1 MKRLACLLLTLLVL
15 VSACAAAESPSMERV
30 LPGAER
36 GVGLLM
42 ENGRTRTVYFLPVP
56 GAYYDLQQG
65 QVDAL
70 EVPPVSNLRAT
81 SSKSWLQVTPAGLGF
96 RWGVTKVNTS
106 QKTRAATLT
115 LTGSGYQ
122 SKLKVKQ
129 LGTDRITSL
138 KRSKKKYRT
147 TVISITVSVT
157 MFIALSSFMSMA
169 FGETDRELKR
179 SDYNINVNLA
189 YETILQAFRYEEE
202 GDRIYRAAAILAN
215 KTGFSGMLGGQG
227 LDVENEKNGTMKYDE
242 EELLYIYEHKT
253 AALLEAA
260 MMVGAVLGGA
270 TREQISAMEQI
281 GNRIGLAFQIR
292 DDILDVTSTQE
303 ELGKPVFSDARNE
316 KTTFV
321 TLYTV
326 EQAAAIADRLTEEAL
341 EKLKELPGETE
352 FLENLFREMAGRKV

>member
-70 EVPPVSNLRAT
+70 EVPPVSNLRAK

-138 KRSKKKYRT
+138 KRSKKKVTVNLKLSNSPAHTYTILRT
-147 TVISITVSVT
+147 KLHLGVPVEGTATVVKEGEVTGSKLTFTVKKGYQYAVYASPAVRLADGTFRSCDTAVACITV
-157 MFIALSSFMSMA
+157 
-169 FGETDRELKR
+169 K
-179 SDYNINVNLA
+179 
-189 YETILQAFRYEEE
+189 
-202 GDRIYRAAAILAN
+202 
-215 KTGFSGMLGGQG
+215 
-227 LDVENEKNGTMKYDE
+227 
-242 EELLYIYEHKT
+242 
-253 AALLEAA
+253 
-260 MMVGAVLGGA
+260 
-270 TREQISAMEQI
+270 
-281 GNRIGLAFQIR
+281 
-292 DDILDVTSTQE
+292 
-303 ELGKPVFSDARNE
+303 
-316 KTTFV
+316 KTTG
-321 TLYTV
+321 T
-326 EQAAAIADRLTEEAL
+326 QRADYIL
-341 EKLKELPGETE
+341 KLGSDGKL
-352 FLENLFREMAGRKV
+352 N

>member
-1 MKRLACLLLTLLVL
+1 MKLFRQLFIGSLTIFVMIIAIINFDCYSCFATESAIMEENEALKEELKTRKQEVEEILQFYLPEEGAGRGSL
-15 VSACAAAESPSMERV
+15 VSAIRYSVLAGGKRLRPILMLECYRLFGGDSDVIRPFAAAMEMIHTHSLVHDDLPAIDNDDLRRGRKTTHAVYGEALGV
-30 LPGAER
+30 LAG
-36 GVGLLM
+36 
-42 ENGRTRTVYFLPVP
+42 
-56 GAYYDLQQG
+56 
-65 QVDAL
+65 DAL
-70 EVPPVSNLRAT
+70 L
-81 SSKSWLQVTPAGLGF
+81 
-96 RWGVTKVNTS
+96 
-106 QKTRAATLT
+106 
-115 LTGSGYQ
+115 
-122 SKLKVKQ
+122 
-129 LGTDRITSL
+129 
-138 KRSKKKYRT
+138 
-147 TVISITVSVT
+147 
-157 MFIALSSFMSMA
+157 
-169 FGETDRELKR
+169 
-179 SDYNINVNLA
+179 NLA